1 MSGSNDDVLDGG
13 PNDPRWPAITT
24 YLARGWSL
32 LAIVPDTKE
41 PPAYECGDC
50 KDARS
55 RDVHDVV
62 ACTCP
67 ICHGVYAATTDPE
80 RLARALKQVPGALVG
95 VACGATSGITVVDF
109 DTTVDATTGMTGLDT
124 LDQWES
130 WVPGGWSLPSTLRAR
145 TKSGGLH
152 LFYETGDDRAITS
165 RVRVLP
171 GVDIKS
177 NGGYVV
183 LPPEPGSL
191 RAWVGSVATAQPTS
205 DELLLWLRTAP
216 GSRPTRGSGYGSG
229 GSNGPLDLSVIGNGG
244 PPQGSQDDFIR
255 DWLFHLYMVDGVT
268 TKQALLQ
275 RVWPEVDSWTQDP
288 SRRWKEWMIESKID
302 KLMRKFDPPEP
313 LPRWERAVAG
323 ANGSVV
329 GGTFGSPESSA
340 APQPDATSD
349 DDGAHDGTVIAVDFG
364 GGSND
369 SSSGG
374 DGDAGGTPPRP
385 PLGGGDRPDAS
396 RDENMTD
403 SGNGLRFARVNQGLV
418 YHDAEND
425 QWYAWDA
432 KIGVIAPVKPK
443 RLRKYV
449 DRTINDIYA
458 QIEEDPLLGD
468 SDLGNAYRQHA
479 LATSSTGRTAS
490 MLDKAVGVD
499 SLVADVE
506 DFDAAY
512 ADVVAQN
519 GTVNLLTGELRR
531 SRPEDMNT
539 RWCRVDYDPAVRDSA
554 ELDLYLETFLP
565 DEEDQRFVFALLGNA
580 LFRGNAARIMP
591 IIFGETTCGK
601 TQLTSL
607 VQNVLGTYACTGEAS
622 IFRANVDDKPRPDLM
637 HVIYRRAA
645 FITEMSKKINL
656 HADQV
661 KRLTGNEVISFRTL
675 HEGKIETQPR
685 FTPILVTNELPTIK
699 EADNAVRRRI
709 YVVHFNRTLASPD
722 PEVGR
727 RFAACQRTRQAVF
740 TRLVEGAR
748 DTWLSDPA
756 RIPERYVMA
765 TMDARAGIGS
775 STLETFFEW
784 AVELNRLERVD
795 VAGMEARGERVVKS
809 HFATLASVHEWYTAW
824 VRRFGSVDEKREQW
838 GVNEFSAEL
847 KKAGYAVEK
856 SGAWRVIGV
865 KLLETAGPF
874 A

>member
-255 DWLFHLYMVDGVT
+255 DWLFHLYMFDGVT

-302 KLMRKFDPPEP
+302 KLMRKFDPPEEIP
-313 LPRWERAVAG
+313 TWRPAV
-323 ANGSVV
+323 VRR
-329 GGTFGSPESSA
+329 
-340 APQPDATSD
+340 
-349 DDGAHDGTVIAVDFG
+349 DGTTAGGAFETSASSTANVITVDFG
-364 GGSND
+364 GDASDGGD
-369 SSSGG
+369 ESSGG
-374 DGDAGGTPPRP
+374 GGGGGAGGSDVPIGYGGHRGDTYDDTGNAHRFARIHSDRIRYVADMKTWIIWNGVRWVRDRTNAALDMTLAVIDEIEHEAESAGDDGDAVRGHAR
-385 PLGGGDRPDAS
+385 AS
-396 RDENMTD
+396 RGKNARKAMLELAAAVSDIAITADQLDTNPEILVVENGVVD
-403 SGNGLRFARVNQGLV
+403 LRTCTF
-418 YHDAEND
+418 
-425 QWYAWDA
+425 
-432 KIGVIAPVKPK
+432 
-443 RLRKYV
+443 
-449 DRTINDIYA
+449 T
-458 QIEEDPLLGD
+458 
-468 SDLGNAYRQHA
+468 
-479 LATSSTGRTAS
+479 
-490 MLDKAVGVD
+490 
-499 SLVADVE
+499 
-506 DFDAAY
+506 
-512 ADVVAQN
+512 
-519 GTVNLLTGELRR
+519 R
-531 SRPEDMNT
+531 SRPEDLCT
-539 RWCRVDYDPAVRDSA
+539 LSAAVAYDPAATCPRWVEHVQLVTCGDADLAAYLQRLAGYTLTGLTTEQAFFSLEGTGANGKNVFIEPIMFLLGEYATVASSKLVTQGDKSHAAILADLVGARMVFVDEIPQGKHVDVERVKSLTGSARVKAQFMRENWFFFKPQMKLWIAGNEQPRFKDSSDGIWRRMKRILFNAKVPEDRKILDYARILYEEEGAGILNWCLEGLRAWRELGTLGTPEGVRDAVA
-554 ELDLYLETFLP
+554 ELRS
-565 DEEDQRFVFALLGNA
+565 DED
-580 LFRGNAARIMP
+580 
-591 IIFGETTCGK
+591 
-601 TQLTSL
+601 
-607 VQNVLGTYACTGEAS
+607 
-622 IFRANVDDKPRPDLM
+622 
-637 HVIYRRAA
+637 HVAA
-645 FITEMSKKINL
+645 FIDECL
-656 HADQV
+656 EV
-661 KRLTGNEVISFRTL
+661 TGNVKQSGDWI
-675 HEGKIETQPR
+675 
-685 FTPILVTNELPTIK
+685 TNARLFQLYTGWCDANGVYK
-699 EADNAVRRRI
+699 AD
-709 YVVHFNRTLASPD
+709 
-722 PEVGR
+722 
-727 RFAACQRTRQAVF
+727 
-740 TRLVEGAR
+740 RL
-748 DTWLSDPA
+748 
-756 RIPERYVMA
+756 
-765 TMDARAGIGS
+765 
-775 STLETFFEW
+775 
-784 AVELNRLERVD
+784 N
-795 VAGMEARGERVVKS
+795 
-809 HFATLASVHEWYTAW
+809 
-824 VRRFGSVDEKREQW
+824 
-838 GVNEFSAEL
+838 GVNLGKRVSGLPHVERFNDRRSGDKERGLGGVRATKSAL
-847 KKAGYAVEK
+847 TIMGKAV
-856 SGAWRVIGV
+856 
-865 KLLETAGPF
+865 L
-874 A
+874 